1 MTNIVPAS
9 SFDDVPL
16 LEKGDA
22 VEGGIGGASNK
33 QAIALANRDQ
43 FLDDKIDALQA
54 ADVNADKAGTA
65 QQFMSSH
72 EGDSNPHTQYL
83 LKDDADKAFLKLSG
97 ANLPNGAVLL
107 DKDGKIPSVFLDL
120 IQSTYVIVADK
131 AARLALPQTD
141 NLTIAVQADEDT
153 LYYLN
158 GAKDPSVESNWVRG
172 QAATVSG
179 VSRVFGRTGEITAQ
193 AGDYTTDQVTESP
206 DKLFTTPAEKQT
218 WGQKQDKLVSGTN
231 IVTLFGKPLLA
242 AGNFAPT
249 PKDMGAAAE
258 KHVHPTSDI
267 TDFKRDVLAL
277 VGANLFP
284 GKNMTVNYDATTG
297 KITVAASVGS
307 GGDTNSFTV
316 VEKSGAIAG
325 QQFVFNMQPQAKFNL
340 QAFALKSIAGAVSQ
354 TYPQDTF
361 AAADA
366 NLQSVTS
373 MLAINA
379 GLSLVT
385 SQSKSTSADGSLYSA
400 AVNGDVVSMN
410 ITGSVE
416 KIVTPVMTANNAPS
430 GYTASASSQYDS
442 GSSPWKAFDQS
453 SASTWI
459 SLNQPSSGS
468 PQWVAIALPA
478 AKRVTRYEVVNRL
491 TGFINSPTAWTLQGF
506 DGSNWN
512 TVDTRTDSNNT
523 GGAVRSYAVTNP
535 GTYSAYR
542 LMVTNCAQAGALTV
556 GDLNLYSMEETKFLL
571 RNASK
576 TYNVVNNALVE
587 VTATVDAAYISA
599 NGASNVALSNDM
611 LGTLGASFKVLTGSL
626 TSIGVSQIPKDQ
638 IALNKNLTNAGKW
651 AKINSLTMTST
662 VTGNGK
668 ARLAVTKDLTN
679 YFVFDG
685 SAWQSI
691 GTLTADTA
699 SASKLLAQG
708 MTQAV
713 VNAITADQWKLLLA
727 DSNGSLGSLAFAY
740 ALGSSALTDSVVVKS
755 TMYNV
760 DENGSWKLQSPTE
773 VEINWQTDG
782 VVFKTTT
789 AGTYKFGYQI
799 P

>member
-1 MTNIVPAS
+1 MTNIVPTS

-65 QQFMSSH
+65 QQFMTSH

-107 DKDGKIPSVFLDL
+107 DKDGKIPTAFLDL

-131 AARLALPQTD
+131 AARLALPQTA

-158 GAKDPSVESNWVRG
+158 GGKDPSVEGNWVKG

-193 AGDYTTDQVTESP
+193 AGDYNADQITETAN
-206 DKLFTTPAEKQT
+206 KLFATPAEKQT
-218 WGQKQDKLVSGTN
+218 WGQKQEKLVSGTN
-231 IVTLFGKPLLA
+231 IVTLFGKPLLG

-267 TDFKRDVLAL
+267 TDFKKDVLSTVGSNL
-277 VGANLFP
+277 VP
-284 GKNMTVNYDATTG
+284 GKNMTLNFDATTG
-297 KITVAASVGS
+297 KITLAASLSS
-307 GGDTNSFTV
+307 GGDDNSFTV
-316 VEKSGAIAG
+316 VDKIGAIAG
-325 QQFVFNMQPQAKFNL
+325 QQFVFNFAPQAKYNL

-366 NLQSVTS
+366 NLQTITS
-373 MLAINA
+373 MLTINA
-379 GLSLVT
+379 GLSLIT
-385 SQSKSTSADGSLYSA
+385 SQNKTTAADGSLYSA
-400 AVNGDVVSMN
+400 ALNGDVISMN

-416 KIVTPVMTANNAPS
+416 KLITPVMTANNAPT

-442 GSSPWKAFDQS
+442 GSPPWKAFDQTS
-453 SASTWI
+453 SSTWI

-478 AKRVTRYEVVNRL
+478 AKKVTRYEVVNRL

-506 DGSNWN
+506 DGSNWL
-512 TVDTRTDSNNT
+512 TLDTRSDTNNT

-556 GDLNLYSMEETKFLL
+556 GDLNLYSMEDTKFLL
-571 RNASK
+571 SNASK

-587 VTATVDAAYISA
+587 VTGTVDAAYITA
-599 NGASNVALSNDM
+599 NGTSNAAITSSMLAT
-611 LGTLGASFKVLTGSL
+611 LGTSFKVLTGAL
-626 TSIGVSQIPKDQ
+626 TSIGVNHVPRDQ

-662 VTGNGK
+662 VTGTGK
-668 ARLAVTKDLTN
+668 ARLAVTKDLIN

-685 SAWQSI
+685 SAWQNI
-691 GTLTADTA
+691 GTLTADTT
-699 SASKLLAQG
+699 SATKLLNQG
-708 MTQAV
+708 MTQAA

-727 DSNGSLGSLAFAY
+727 DSNGSLSSLAFAY
-740 ALGSSALTDSVVVKS
+740 ALGSTAATDAVTIKS

-773 VEINWQTDG
+773 VEINWQSDG